1 MVAGNAPRL
10 FARGSHGGDRERRG
24 VAREDAVLAHDV
36 FQLGEE
42 DALRR
47 EVLDDRFDHQVARR
61 EGLHSRHHLDALHD
75 GLRILDAALLRE
87 LGERLRDRVDGA
99 LRRPGLRVVEQ
110 CARARLGEDLRN
122 AAPHGA
128 GTGDG
133 RREIAAGNI
142 KHEGADI
149 VAAGAL

>member
-24 VAREDAVLAHDV
+24 VAGEDAVLAHNV
-36 FQLGEE
+36 LELGEE

-47 EVLDDRFDHQVARR
+47 EVLDDRFDHQVAGR
-61 EGLHSRHHLDALHD
+61 ERLHSGHDLNALHD

-99 LRRPGLRVVEQ
+99 LRCTRLRVVEQ
-110 CARARLGEDLRN
+110 CTRTALGEDLGN

-133 RREIAAGNI
+133 CGEVAPGN
-142 KHEGADI
+142 
-149 VAAGAL
+149 V